1 MRLKTRRQY
10 SMEFKRHVV
19 QYSLESPDTLSSV
32 AEQFGLHPNVL
43 CRWRRELVTADAHSP
58 AGVPNH
64 GPTKSLG
71 ELERENRKLK
81 QRLERAELEVEIL
94 KKATEYFAKS
104 PK

>member
-1 MRLKTRRQY
+1 MRLKTRRQF
-10 SMEFKRHVV
+10 SLEFKRHVV
-19 QYSLESPDTLSSV
+19 QYSLESPDTLSNV
-32 AEQFGLHPNVL
+32 AEQFGVHPKVL
-43 CRWRRELVTADAHSP
+43 CRWRRELVTPDAHSP
-58 AGVPNH
+58 KAMSNTGAS
-64 GPTKSLG
+64 KSLS